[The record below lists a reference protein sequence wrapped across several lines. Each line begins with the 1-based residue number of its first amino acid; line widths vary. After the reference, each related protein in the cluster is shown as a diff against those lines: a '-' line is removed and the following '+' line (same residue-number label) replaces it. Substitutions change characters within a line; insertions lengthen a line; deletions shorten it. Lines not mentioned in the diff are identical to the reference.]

1 MISNFHFSRDCRS
14 RTYAWQVG
22 GGASL
27 FILLIL
33 TGCIS
38 PRVKMARVPVAPQIV
53 ESAQRFKKEYV
64 FAPADQIDVVVR
76 RVPEASRSVTVR
88 SDGYISLPIVNDVK
102 AAGLTTGEL
111 RDHLTKLLSTRLNE
125 PEVSIIPTA
134 VRQPAVYVSG
144 DVNNPVSVPLR
155 DAPTAM
161 QAIALAGGFKRTA
174 SERDVAIIRLAD
186 DGHVEAIA
194 LTMPSNGQP
203 GPYMAL
209 RGLLL
214 QADDIVFVPESGRSQ
229 MSRFLDDFINRPLQG
244 VNSLV
249 QTYVNFRLVTVLNKT
264 L

>member
-1 MISNFHFSRDCRS
+1 
-14 RTYAWQVG
+14 
-22 GGASL
+22 
-27 FILLIL
+27 
-33 TGCIS
+33 
-38 PRVKMARVPVAPQIV
+38 
-53 ESAQRFKKEYV
+53 
-64 FAPADQIDVVVR
+64 
-76 RVPEASRSVTVR
+76 
-88 SDGYISLPIVNDVK
+88 
-102 AAGLTTGEL
+102 
-111 RDHLTKLLSTRLNE
+111 LTKLLSTRLNE

>member
-1 MISNFHFSRDCRS
+1 MISNFYFPRGCRP
-14 RTYAWQVG
+14 RVYARQVG
-22 GGASL
+22 CGQIL
-27 FILLIL
+27 VTLLIL

-38 PRVKMARVPVAPQIV
+38 PRAKMAQVPVPPQVV

-64 FAPADQIDVVVR
+64 FAPGDQIDVIVR
-76 RVPEASRSVTVR
+76 RVPEASRLVLVR
-88 SDGYISLPIVNDVK
+88 SDGHISLPIVNDVK

-111 RDHLTKLLSTRLNE
+111 RDNLTKLFSARLNE
-125 PEVSIIPTA
+125 PDVSVIPTV
-134 VRQPAVYVSG
+134 VRQPAIYVSG

-155 DAPTAM
+155 DAPTAI

-174 SERDVAIIRLAD
+174 SERDVAIIRLVQ

-194 LTMPSNGQP
+194 LTIPSNGQP

-229 MSRFLDDFINRPLQG
+229 MSRFLDDFVNRPLQG
-244 VNSLV
+244 INSLV
-249 QTYVNFRLVTVLNKT
+249 QTYVNFRLVTVLNKD